1 MACLRCDIGLPV
13 GDHDEGCPACAADG
27 HAANLR
33 LVYPDAAPG
42 RIVLPPADG
51 FSMGEGGTPQVEVP
65 DLAAAAGLGR
75 LSLKLEWC
83 NPTGSHK
90 DRMSAPLM
98 ARARERVIPL
108 MARARERV
116 IPLMASARERGA
128 PLVVAASSGN
138 AGVSLAAYAARA
150 GLPAEIVTTPAM
162 PAGARRAIRAHG
174 ARLVEVADSAA
185 RWHHVGRRVADGAFA
200 ATNYRV
206 PAIGTNPFG
215 IEGYKILA
223 SEIAAHG
230 LPDLVVVPCARGD
243 LLSGLLLGFLEL
255 GRGVPRLVAAEP
267 FPRLARVLAGA
278 DYRGSFPGRTAQ
290 LSIGGDTVTFQ
301 ALHALGE
308 SRGRAVVADDDAA
321 RAAQARL
328 GRAGFHAEL
337 SAAAALA
344 AVFVLGAD
352 RALAGRHAVALLTG
366 SGAGA
371 MDEAAPPTDA
381 TSTDQRESR

>member
-1 MACLRCDIGLPV
+1 MACLRCDAGLPV
-13 GDHDEGCPACAADG
+13 GDHDEGCPVCAAVG

-33 LVYPDAAPG
+33 LVYPDAVPG
-42 RIVLPPADG
+42 RIVLPVADG
-51 FSMGEGGTPQVEVP
+51 PSLGEGGTPQVDVP
-65 DLAAAAGLGR
+65 DLAAEAGLGR

-98 ARARERVIPL
+98 ARAL
-108 MARARERV
+108 T
-116 IPLMASARERGA
+116 RGA
-128 PLVVAASSGN
+128 PLIVAASSGN

-162 PAGARRAIRAHG
+162 PEGARGAIRAHG

-185 RWHHVGRRVADGAFA
+185 RWRHVGRRVTDGAFA

-215 IEGYKILA
+215 IEGYKVLA
-223 SEIAAHG
+223 GEIAAHG

-278 DYRGSFPGRTAQ
+278 DYRDSFPGKTAQ

-308 SRGRAVVADDDAA
+308 SRGRAVVTDDAAA

-344 AVFVLGAD
+344 ALFVLGAD
-352 RALAGRHAVALLTG
+352 GSLAGRHAVALLTG

-371 MDEAAPPTDA
+371 MGEAAPPTDA
-381 TSTDQRESR
+381 TATDQRGSR

>member
-1 MACLRCDIGLPV
+1 MIEHTAVQRQFPSGMACLRCDVGLPIADDD
-13 GDHDEGCPACAADG
+13 GGCPACAAEG

-33 LVYPDAAPG
+33 LVFSDAAPG
-42 RIVLPPADG
+42 RIVLPSADAV
-51 FSMGEGGTPQVEVP
+51 SLGEGGTPQVEAP
-65 DLAAAAGLGR
+65 DLAADAGLGR

-98 ARARERVIPL
+98 ARARER
-108 MARARERV
+108 
-116 IPLMASARERGA
+116 SA
-128 PLVVAASSGN
+128 PLVVGASSGN
-138 AGVSLAAYAARA
+138 AGLSLAAYAARA
-150 GLPAEIVTTPAM
+150 GLPSEIVTTPSM
-162 PAGARRAIRAHG
+162 PAGARRAIRTHG
-174 ARLVEVADSAA
+174 ARLVEVPDGAA
-185 RWHHVGRRVADGAFA
+185 RWRHVGRRVAEGAFA
-200 ATNYRV
+200 ATNYRM

-215 IEGYKILA
+215 IAGYKVLA
-223 SEIAAHG
+223 VEIAAHG

-255 GRGVPRLVAAEP
+255 GRGVPCLVAAEP

-278 DYRGSFPGRTAQ
+278 DYRESFPGRTAQ

-301 ALHALGE
+301 ALHALRE
-308 SRGRAVVADDDAA
+308 SRGRAVVADDAAA

-337 SAAAALA
+337 SAAAAFA
-344 AVFVLGAD
+344 ALVALGAD
-352 RALAGRHAVALLTG
+352 GALAGRHAVAVLTG

-371 MDEAAPPTDA
+371 MDRDETAATAQTPPFDHRGT
-381 TSTDQRESR
+381 R